1 MSKIPTTEQS
11 EVVPPVP
18 ADAEDEVAQPS
29 TAEVSRIRVGVPL
42 RDISGASDP
51 TIKNK

>member
-11 EVVPPVP
+11 
-18 ADAEDEVAQPS
+18 DAMAPEEAA
-29 TAEVSRIRVGVPL
+29 AEEEIEQSSHTERMPQ